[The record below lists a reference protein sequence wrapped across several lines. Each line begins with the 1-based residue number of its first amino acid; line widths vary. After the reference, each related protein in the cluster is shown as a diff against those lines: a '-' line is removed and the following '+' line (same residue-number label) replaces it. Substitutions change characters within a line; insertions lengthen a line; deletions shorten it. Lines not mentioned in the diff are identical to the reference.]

1 MDQAKAA
8 QKEWAKVPLW
18 KRAEALHRF
27 AKVLRDQKDPIA
39 KCLVNEVGKCLKDA
53 VVEVLHLTNE
63 TNIIIFLIDSNSGQ
77 TKAVRNLLKTAWR
90 FRVQSVHL

>member
-1 MDQAKAA
+1 MNKCVDQAKAA

-27 AKVLRDQKDPIA
+27 AKVLREQKDPIA

-53 VVEVLHLTNE
+53 VVEVIHLTSD
-63 TNIIIFLIDSNSGQ
+63 TVTSIIFFD
-77 TKAVRNLLKTAWR
+77 TFK
-90 FRVQSVHL
+90 FRSDEGC